1 MTNTEE
7 TCVGAGRSTR
17 CCGTGVTARDI
28 SHHASPYVIVV
39 TTALVTLLVAVLGW
53 MLLEMRDVR
62 ENRELVA
69 VAEQRAETA
78 AAIAQDLQNQIE
90 ALRREQDLQNEVLQQ
105 SRDWASLRMMQ

>member
-1 MTNTEE
+1 MELIERT
-7 TCVGAGRSTR
+7 S
-17 CCGTGVTARDI
+17 

-69 VAEQRAETA
+69 VAQERQRTVEARA
-78 AAIAQDLQNQIE
+78 RDLENQIT
-90 ALRREQDLQNEVLQQ
+90 ALRREQDLQNKLLRQVN
-105 SRDWASLRMMQ
+105 DWRNLRIMQ